1 LIPFVQ
7 LSVEE
12 EEKVSFP
19 STDVRRWPSL
29 HSRHASSKRHDPAD
43 KFQSSSLPTPPLLH
57 FFIVCYLCLCAIGA
71 ASNNGRLPATNHRPN
86 FISRPNAVD
95 IIRLPGKSSVKKR
108 LI

>member
-57 FFIVCYLCLCAIGA
+57 FFDENVDDA
-71 ASNNGRLPATNHRPN
+71 ALV
-86 FISRPNAVD
+86 NAVLCTQVGPFFQGGFSYQHIGD
-95 IIRLPGKSSVKKR
+95 FLTN
-108 LI
+108 L